1 LTVRAGLI
9 GHGLG
14 GRAFHEPLIR
24 AAARLSLEAIA
35 TTRSTPDPAGLIA
48 DPDIDLIVVS
58 TPNHSHYPLAKAALE
73 AGKHVVID
81 KPFTV
86 TLAEADALIA
96 LARANAR
103 VLTIFHNRRWDGD
116 FLTVRKLLASGRLG
130 EMMRYEAHWDRFRP
144 AIKPGWKEEA
154 GPGTGVLGDL
164 GPHLI
169 DQALLLFGPPDAVCG
184 DLEMQRPGTA
194 VEDYFA
200 LSLRYGK
207 KRVILTSS
215 LLAAAPRPR
224 FGLYG
229 TEGSFVK
236 YGLDPQ
242 EPQALAGMSPGD
254 PGFGVEDARWH
265 GTLTLADGTTERI
278 PTQRG
283 HYLAFYEAVAAAIL
297 DGAPIPVDPADART
311 GLAIIER
318 VRAGAAARS
327 PAGAAPAA

>member
-1 LTVRAGLI
+1 MTVRAGLI

-24 AAARLSLEAIA
+24 AAARLSLAAIA
-35 TTRSTPDPAGLIA
+35 TTRSTPDAAALIA
-48 DPDIDLIVVS
+48 DPSIDLIVVS

-86 TLAEADALIA
+86 TLAEADSLIA
-96 LARANAR
+96 LARSRER

-116 FLTVRKLLASGRLG
+116 FLTIRKLVESGALG
-130 EMMRYEAHWDRFRP
+130 ELMRYEAHWDRFRP
-144 AIKPGWKEEA
+144 AIKPGWKEEE

-169 DQALLLFGPPDAVCG
+169 DQALLLFGQPDAVAG
-184 DLEMQRPGTA
+184 DLERQRPGTQ
-194 VEDYFA
+194 VDDYFA
-200 LSLRYGK
+200 ITLGYGK
-207 KRVILTSS
+207 KRVILSSS

-224 FGLYG
+224 FGLHG

-242 EPQALAGMSPGD
+242 EPQAQAGMTPSD
-254 PGFGVEDARWH
+254 AAFGVEDKGWH
-265 GTLTLADGTTERI
+265 GTLTLADGSVERVPTER
-278 PTQRG
+278 G
-283 HYLAFYEAVAAAIL
+283 NYLAFYEAVAAAIL
-297 DGAPIPVDPADART
+297 DGAPVPVEPAEARA
-311 GLAIIER
+311 GLALIES
-318 VRAGAAARS
+318 VRAASRPAA
-327 PAGAAPAA
+327 AAPAG

>member
-14 GRAFHEPLIR
+14 GKAFHEPLLR
-24 AAARLSLEAIA
+24 ASTRLSLEAIA

-48 DPDIDLIVVS
+48 DPGIDLIVIS

-86 TLAEADALIA
+86 TLDEADDLIA
-96 LARANAR
+96 LARAKRR

-116 FLTVRKLLASGRLG
+116 FLTVQKIIASGGLG
-130 EMMRYEAHWDRFRP
+130 EIMRYEAHWDRFRP
-144 AIKPGWKEEA
+144 AIKPGWQEEA

-169 DQALLLFGPPDAVCG
+169 DQALLLFGEPDSVDG
-184 DLEMQRPGTA
+184 DLDMQRPGTA

-200 LSLRYGK
+200 ITLRYGK
-207 KRVILTSS
+207 KRAILTSS

-242 EPQALAGMSPGD
+242 EPQALAGLSPAD

-265 GTLTLADGTTERI
+265 GTLTGADGTAERVATE
-278 PTQRG
+278 RG

-297 DGAPIPVDPADART
+297 DGAPVPVDPADARA
-311 GLAIIER
+311 GLAIIAR
-318 VRAGAAARS
+318 VRADAAASSR
-327 PAGAAPAA
+327 AGAVPAA

>member
-24 AAARLSLEAIA
+24 AAGRLSLEAIA
-35 TTRSTPDPAGLIA
+35 TTRSTPDPAALIA
-48 DPDIDLIVVS
+48 DSAIDLVVIS

-73 AGKHVVID
+73 SGKHVVID

-86 TLAEADALIA
+86 TLGEADALIA
-96 LARANAR
+96 LAREKMR

-116 FLTVRKLLASGRLG
+116 FLTVRRVLASGRLG
-130 EMMRYEAHWDRFRP
+130 EIMRYEAHWDRFRP

-154 GPGTGVLGDL
+154 GTGTGVLGDL

-169 DQALLLFGPPDAVCG
+169 DQVLLLFGEPDTVAG
-184 DLEMQRPGTA
+184 DLEMQRPETA

-200 LSLRYGK
+200 ITFRYGK
-207 KRVILTSS
+207 MRVILTSS

-242 EPQALAGMSPGD
+242 EPQALAGMSPAD
-254 PGFGVEDARWH
+254 SAFGVEDARWH
-265 GTLTLADGTTERI
+265 GTFTGADGDTEQVA
-278 PTQRG
+278 TERG
-283 HYLAFYEAVAAAIL
+283 HYLAFYEAVAASIL
-297 DGAPIPVDPADART
+297 DGAPVPVEPADARA

-318 VRAGAAARS
+318 VRADAAASSPEGAAA
-327 PAGAAPAA
+327 PA

>member
-1 LTVRAGLI
+1 MTVRVGLI

-24 AAARLSLEAIA
+24 ATARLSLEAIA

-48 DPDIDLIVVS
+48 DPAIDLIVIS
-58 TPNHSHYPLAKAALE
+58 TPNHSHHPLAKAALE

-86 TLAEADALIA
+86 TLDEADDLIA
-96 LARANAR
+96 LAREKGR
-103 VLTIFHNRRWDGD
+103 LLTIFHNRRWDGD

-169 DQALLLFGPPDAVCG
+169 DQALLLFGLPDSIEG
-184 DLEMQRPGTA
+184 DLERQRADTA
-194 VEDYFA
+194 VDDYFA
-200 LSLRYGK
+200 ITLRYGR

-229 TEGSFVK
+229 TGGSFVK

-242 EPQALAGMSPGD
+242 EPQAQAGMMPHD
-254 PGFGVEDARWH
+254 PAFGVEDESRH
-265 GTLTLADGTTERI
+265 GTLTLADGTSERVPTE
-278 PTQRG
+278 RG

-297 DGAPIPVDPADART
+297 DGAPVPVEPADARA
-311 GLAIIER
+311 GLALIES
-318 VRAGAAARS
+318 VRAAAGASR